1 MARPRYDLVLPLRR
15 RRAARR
21 RPPPTALRS
30 LSKLLLRHRPCRR
43 AEGLVSPELSLS
55 TEPVHSLSSTN
66 DELLAAEADNR
77 RPEPAPE
84 AEPEPAQEEAKA
96 KKKAA
101 RQPSEAR
108 DPPGTYRDGRGTL
121 RSEANDG
128 VLIDR
133 TEAQWKDSSF
143 RVREMD

>member
-1 MARPRYDLVLPLRR
+1 MTRGYNRSATRPGVEQGDE
-15 RRAARR
+15 
-21 RPPPTALRS
+21 S
-30 LSKLLLRHRPCRR
+30 
-43 AEGLVSPELSLS
+43 
-55 TEPVHSLSSTN
+55 EPGS
-66 DELLAAEADNR
+66 
-77 RPEPAPE
+77 EPAPE

-96 KKKAA
+96 KKTAD

-108 DPPGTYRDGRGTL
+108 DPPGTYRDGHGTL

-143 RVREMD
+143 RVPELD

>member
-1 MARPRYDLVLPLRR
+1 MLAADAGGSPGADA
-15 RRAARR
+15 RAAVQ
-21 RPPPTALRS
+21 AQS
-30 LSKLLLRHRPCRR
+30 
-43 AEGLVSPELSLS
+43 
-55 TEPVHSLSSTN
+55 
-66 DELLAAEADNR
+66 DAAAAAR
-77 RPEPAPE
+77 
-84 AEPEPAQEEAKA
+84 AKA
-96 KKKAA
+96 AD
-101 RQPSEAR
+101 RQPSKAR